1 MGCRMLPGQTNGR
14 FRSLTATTILLA
26 CLSAASGPLG
36 AQSPEKSS
44 PAEPEVSSIYPLGA
58 RPGDSLRAEVL
69 GQDLDGCYALWF
81 SQEGLSASIQGV
93 ETLESEQPRD
103 YAAGESKPDRP
114 RQRVS
119 LQLEVAPEAGP
130 GEYRLRLVTSRGVSN
145 SLSFLVTPYPAIREG
160 ETPELLPLP
169 VAGQRQNPP
178 GRRGRHLRLRSPRR
192 GNGSGLRSS
201 TIPAPLESPAG
212 PFARPSIPS

>member
-1 MGCRMLPGQTNGR
+1 MGCRMLPGKTNGR

-119 LQLEVAPEAGP
+119 LQLTVDPEAGP
-130 GEYRLRLVTSRGVSN
+130 GEYRLRLVTPRGVSN
-145 SLSFLVTPYPAIREG
+145 SLRFLVTPYPAIREG
-160 ETPELLPLP
+160 KHPSCCPFRWRSTAESVRAERRTPTP
-169 VAGQRQNPP
+169 
-178 GRRGRHLRLRSPRR
+178 SKPRR